1 MEYFL
6 ILIIRF
12 YHMQYMTLGGGGM
25 RSNYKILIYIESEM
39 LKRQVGRVED
49 DMNHDLT
56 VMTQVLL

>member
-1 MEYFL
+1 
-6 ILIIRF
+6 
-12 YHMQYMTLGGGGM
+12 MQYMTLGGGGM